1 MRPILQL
8 ALKELRKKR
17 FCTILMFVVCL
28 IAMLTVFTS
37 ITNATSAICQQKIF
51 DRNLGLEAGQILHLK
66 YLQTES

>member
-51 DRNLGLEAGQILHLK
+51 DRNLGQIGRASCR
-66 YLQTES
+66 ERVSIDV